1 MKKDRRTKVLED
13 TKHCWAHND
22 KISDKKQRNWEEIY
36 GYKLDEW
43 LDVSVWDG
51 DTVMGAEV
59 AQTYILLLNFIG
71 LFTHFTIFYCFYTF

>member
-51 DTVMGAEV
+51 DTVMPAEV
-59 AQTYILLLNFIG
+59 AETYKGTTLAMQDEWR
-71 LFTHFTIFYCFYTF
+71 TFLGVA